1 MPAERLQKLLARA
14 GVGSRRAC
22 EAIILEGRV
31 TVDGRTVIQLGTKA
45 DPTTQDVRLDGS
57 RLRPERPEY
66 WMLNKPKGVVCTNF
80 DPAGRRRPIDLM
92 PQTRARLFSV
102 GRLDTESK
110 GLLLM
115 TNDGDFANRLT
126 HPRYEAPK
134 TYVATVDGCATPEVV
149 RRLIRGVYLAEGRTR
164 PAQVRVVKRGRMRS
178 LLEITLREGR
188 NRQIRRVLARL
199 GHKVTELVR
208 TRIGRISLR
217 GLSLGQSRQ
226 LTDDEIEYLRRLPDT
241 PPEAPPPRPMRPREV
256 RPPKPRED
264 RLKGRERRRPPE
276 ARSREARPPKSRETW
291 PKGRERRKP
300 PEARSPR
307 PPEARPP
314 KPRETWPKGRER
326 RRPPEGHKAPG
337 GGKAFHRGKGSRD
350 THDTDG
356 TRQRGPRQRR
366 HAGRGPGRGR
376 GGRGGPPRRGNRPHR
391 HSSQ

>member
-1 MPAERLQKLLARA
+1 MAAERLQKLLARA

-149 RRLIRGVYLAEGRTR
+149 RRLMRGAYLAEGRMR

-226 LTDDEIEYLRRLPDT
+226 LTGDEIEYLRRLPDT
-241 PPEAPPPRPMRPREV
+241 PPEAPPPRPMRPREA
-256 RPPKPRED
+256 RP
-264 RLKGRERRRPPE
+264 
-276 ARSREARPPKSRETW
+276 REAR
-291 PKGRERRKP
+291 P

-307 PPEARPP
+307 PREARPP

-326 RRPPEGHKAPG
+326 RKPPEGHKAPG
-337 GGKAFHRGKGSRD
+337 GGKAFHRKKGSRD

-356 TRQRGPRQRR
+356 VRQRGPRQRR